1 MINQLELYFRI
12 TKESTIDLIAL
23 SKGNT
28 QAFDCLGLYQKV
40 NNAVAL
46 LVGVRF
52 ARLKRLA
59 LCITPKVVTSPFL
72 SMRLFFE
79 DALFS
84 PPRAGIIFINQL
96 KARLNK
102 K

>member
-1 MINQLELYFRI
+1 MINKLELYFRI
-12 TKESTIDLIAL
+12 MKESTIDLIAL

-59 LCITPKVVTSPFL
+59 LCITPKVVTSPFCL
-72 SMRLFFE
+72 CGYFLKMPFS
-79 DALFS
+79 DALTPELF
-84 PPRAGIIFINQL
+84 L
-96 KARLNK
+96 
-102 K
+102 

>member
-1 MINQLELYFRI
+1 MINKLELYFRI
-12 TKESTIDLIAL
+12 MKESTIDLIAL

-28 QAFDCLGLYQKV
+28 QAFDCLGLYQNV

-59 LCITPKVVTSPFL
+59 LCITPKVVTSPFYL
-72 SMRLFFE
+72 CGYFLKMPFSDTLTPELF
-79 DALFS
+79 L
-84 PPRAGIIFINQL
+84 
-96 KARLNK
+96 
-102 K
+102 